1 MSKKFEMNITRHI
14 PNTITSMNLLCGVL
28 GVICVFSGESDT
40 AFLLMLLAAV
50 CDFFDGFSAR
60 ALKAYSA
67 IGKELDSLADLVSF
81 GLLPS
86 LMLYRM
92 MTVLSP
98 EAGLLCY
105 LPLLIVVASALRLA
119 KFNTDDRQSENFLGL
134 ATPACAMICG
144 SMTYYIM
151 KDSERVTEEYPPV
164 PHENFIHRHHGRLC
178 RARAS
183 ARSQLVH
190 DCPACLC
197 AVHHHQCHRSIDD
210 EKVECLC
217 GKKTAPAGDILPP
230 GAVFLILSRHA
241 FRCRNL
247 MCHSDQK
254 FVA

>member
-1 MSKKFEMNITRHI
+1 
-14 PNTITSMNLLCGVL
+14 MNLLCGVL

-86 LMLYRM
+86 LMLHRM

-151 KDSERVTEEYPPV
+151 KDSDSFLTVWASGRI
-164 PHENFIHRHHGRLC
+164 FIPLVSVML
-178 RARAS
+178 S
-183 ARSQLVH
+183 ALMVCELPMFSMKVRKGSQKNTPLYRMRISFIGTMVVSAVLV
-190 DCPACLC
+190 LLLGLNWSMI
-197 AVHHHQCHRSIDD
+197 VLLVFVLYIIIN
-210 EKVECLC
+210 VIGVLTT
-217 GKKTAPAGDILPP
+217 KK
-230 GAVFLILSRHA
+230 
-241 FRCRNL
+241 
-247 MCHSDQK
+247 
-254 FVA
+254 

>member
-60 ALKAYSA
+60 ALNAYSA

-86 LMLYRM
+86 LMLHRM

-151 KDSERVTEEYPPV
+151 KDADSFLTVWASGRI
-164 PHENFIHRHHGRLC
+164 FIPLVSVML
-178 RARAS
+178 S
-183 ARSQLVH
+183 ALMVCELPMFSMKVRKGSQKNTPLYRMRISFIGTMVVSAVLV
-190 DCPACLC
+190 LLLGLNWSMI
-197 AVHHHQCHRSIDD
+197 V
-210 EKVECLC
+210 L
-217 GKKTAPAGDILPP
+217 L
-230 GAVFLILSRHA
+230 VFLLYIIINVIGVLTT
-241 FRCRNL
+241 
-247 MCHSDQK
+247 K
-254 FVA
+254 K

>member
-60 ALKAYSA
+60 ALNAYSA
-67 IGKELDSLADLVSF
+67 MGKELDSLADLVSF

-98 EAGLLCY
+98 DAGLLCY
-105 LPLLIVVASALRLA
+105 FPLLIVVASALRLA

-151 KDSERVTEEYPPV
+151 KDSDSFLTVWASGRIFV
-164 PHENFIHRHHGRLC
+164 PLVSVMLSALMVCELPMFSMKVRKGSQKNTPLYRMRISFIGTMVV
-178 RARAS
+178 S
-183 ARSQLVH
+183 AVLV
-190 DCPACLC
+190 LLLGLNWSMI
-197 AVHHHQCHRSIDD
+197 V
-210 EKVECLC
+210 L
-217 GKKTAPAGDILPP
+217 L
-230 GAVFLILSRHA
+230 VFLLYIIINVIGVLTT
-241 FRCRNL
+241 
-247 MCHSDQK
+247 K
-254 FVA
+254 K

>member
-86 LMLYRM
+86 LMLHRM

-151 KDSERVTEEYPPV
+151 KDSDSFLTVWASGRI
-164 PHENFIHRHHGRLC
+164 FIPLVSIML
-178 RARAS
+178 S
-183 ARSQLVH
+183 ALMVCELPMFSMKVRKGSQKNTPLYRMRISFIGTMVVSAVLV
-190 DCPACLC
+190 LLLGLNWSMI
-197 AVHHHQCHRSIDD
+197 VLLVFVLYIIIN
-210 EKVECLC
+210 VIGVLTT
-217 GKKTAPAGDILPP
+217 KK
-230 GAVFLILSRHA
+230 
-241 FRCRNL
+241 
-247 MCHSDQK
+247 
-254 FVA
+254 

>member
-60 ALKAYSA
+60 VLKAYSA

-86 LMLYRM
+86 LMLHRM

-151 KDSERVTEEYPPV
+151 KDSDSFLTVWASGRI
-164 PHENFIHRHHGRLC
+164 FIPLVSVML
-178 RARAS
+178 S
-183 ARSQLVH
+183 ALMVCELPMFSMKVRKGSQKNTPLYRMRISFIGTMVVSAVLV
-190 DCPACLC
+190 LLLGLNWSMI
-197 AVHHHQCHRSIDD
+197 VLLVFVLYIIIN
-210 EKVECLC
+210 VIGVLTT
-217 GKKTAPAGDILPP
+217 KK
-230 GAVFLILSRHA
+230 
-241 FRCRNL
+241 
-247 MCHSDQK
+247 
-254 FVA
+254 

>member
-1 MSKKFEMNITRHI
+1 MNIIRHI

-86 LMLYRM
+86 LMLHRM

-151 KDSERVTEEYPPV
+151 KDSDSFLTVWASGRI
-164 PHENFIHRHHGRLC
+164 FIPLVSVML
-178 RARAS
+178 S
-183 ARSQLVH
+183 ALMVCELPMFSMKVRKGSQKNTPLYRMRISFIGTMVVSAVLV
-190 DCPACLC
+190 LLLGLNWSMI
-197 AVHHHQCHRSIDD
+197 VLLVFVLYIIIN
-210 EKVECLC
+210 VIGVLTT
-217 GKKTAPAGDILPP
+217 KK
-230 GAVFLILSRHA
+230 
-241 FRCRNL
+241 
-247 MCHSDQK
+247 
-254 FVA
+254 

>member
-1 MSKKFEMNITRHI
+1 MNITRHI

-86 LMLYRM
+86 LMLHRM

-151 KDSERVTEEYPPV
+151 KDSDSFLTVWASGRI
-164 PHENFIHRHHGRLC
+164 FIPLVSIML
-178 RARAS
+178 S
-183 ARSQLVH
+183 ALMVCELPMFSMKVRKGSQKNTPLYRMRISFIGTMVVSAVLV
-190 DCPACLC
+190 LLLGLNWSMI
-197 AVHHHQCHRSIDD
+197 VLLVFVLYIIIN
-210 EKVECLC
+210 VIGVLTT
-217 GKKTAPAGDILPP
+217 KK
-230 GAVFLILSRHA
+230 
-241 FRCRNL
+241 
-247 MCHSDQK
+247 
-254 FVA
+254 

>member
-1 MSKKFEMNITRHI
+1 
-14 PNTITSMNLLCGVL
+14 MNLLCGVL

-86 LMLYRM
+86 LMLHRM

-105 LPLLIVVASALRLA
+105 LPLLIVVASAIRLA

-151 KDSERVTEEYPPV
+151 KDSDSFLTVWASGRI
-164 PHENFIHRHHGRLC
+164 FIPLVSVML
-178 RARAS
+178 S
-183 ARSQLVH
+183 ALMVCELPMFSMKVRKGSQKNTPLYRMRISFIGTMVVSAVLV
-190 DCPACLC
+190 LLLGLNWSMI
-197 AVHHHQCHRSIDD
+197 VLLVFVLYIIIN
-210 EKVECLC
+210 VIGVLTT
-217 GKKTAPAGDILPP
+217 KK
-230 GAVFLILSRHA
+230 
-241 FRCRNL
+241 
-247 MCHSDQK
+247 
-254 FVA
+254 

>member
-60 ALKAYSA
+60 ALNAYSA
-67 IGKELDSLADLVSF
+67 MGKELDSLADLVSF

-86 LMLYRM
+86 LMLHRM

-98 EAGLLCY
+98 DAGLLCY
-105 LPLLIVVASALRLA
+105 FPLLIVVASALRLA

-151 KDSERVTEEYPPV
+151 KDSDSFLTVWASGRIFV
-164 PHENFIHRHHGRLC
+164 PLVSVMLSALMVCELPMFSMKVRKGSQKNTPLYRMRISFIGTMVV
-178 RARAS
+178 S
-183 ARSQLVH
+183 AVLV
-190 DCPACLC
+190 LLLGLNWSMI
-197 AVHHHQCHRSIDD
+197 V
-210 EKVECLC
+210 L
-217 GKKTAPAGDILPP
+217 L
-230 GAVFLILSRHA
+230 VFLLYIIINVIGVLTT
-241 FRCRNL
+241 
-247 MCHSDQK
+247 K
-254 FVA
+254 K

>member
-60 ALKAYSA
+60 ALNAYSA
-67 IGKELDSLADLVSF
+67 MGKELDSLADLVSF

-86 LMLYRM
+86 LMLHRM

-98 EAGLLCY
+98 DAGLLCY
-105 LPLLIVVASALRLA
+105 FPLLIVVASALRLA

-151 KDSERVTEEYPPV
+151 KDSDSFLTVWASGRI
-164 PHENFIHRHHGRLC
+164 FIPLVSVIL
-178 RARAS
+178 S
-183 ARSQLVH
+183 ALMVCELPMFSMKVRKGSQKNTPLYRMRISFIGTMVVSAVLV
-190 DCPACLC
+190 LLLGLNWSMI
-197 AVHHHQCHRSIDD
+197 V
-210 EKVECLC
+210 L
-217 GKKTAPAGDILPP
+217 L
-230 GAVFLILSRHA
+230 VFLLYIIINVIGVLTT
-241 FRCRNL
+241 
-247 MCHSDQK
+247 K
-254 FVA
+254 K